1 MTKVAEV
8 IRFYSL
14 DKIMDFMEK
23 GGEYPRHHLW
33 CYDQIKENG
42 IPAECIEFNNQSKL
56 NKLGKKLKLV
66 NLQQQINLLK
76 RSREFDVIFAPFI
89 SDVFLLAILKIAGLY
104 KKPIVGLAF
113 ETYIPYKTHVLKKL
127 RQKLL
132 RYIFLNGIESLKYQ
146 FENLYNKSN
155 QYGGLKKNHH
165 FLQTWGA
172 DFEFFESFTRRQQN
186 PPALDYIYS
195 TGGTERD
202 YKTLIDAFKGIDFKL
217 KITTK
222 RALEPNQQT
231 GITPNIEIDNSIKP
245 GLHSVG
251 LIRKDY
257 YNCLAVAIPTINQA
271 DYWPVG
277 STVIMEALAMGKPI
291 IATSNK
297 MYPFNLEKEKVGFE
311 VAYGD
316 VDGWQQCVNY
326 LINNPDETRKMGER
340 AKHLCKKKYN
350 YTNFSDEIVGEIKKY
365 IPTETTGKSSQS
377 TKISKIA

>member
-56 NKLGKKLKLV
+56 NRIGKKLKIL

-76 RSREFDVIFAPFI
+76 RSKEFDVIFAPFV
-89 SDVFLLAILKIAGLY
+89 SDVFILAILKIAGLY

-113 ETYIPYKTHVLKKL
+113 ETFNPYKTQFLKKL
-127 RQKLL
+127 RQKMV
-132 RYIFLNGIESLKYQ
+132 RYILLNGIDSLYFQ
-146 FENLYNKSN
+146 FENLYKKSN
-155 QYGGLKKNHH
+155 QYGELKKNHH

-172 DFEFFESFTRRQQN
+172 DFEFFESFIQRQQK

-195 TGGTERD
+195 TGGTGRD
-202 YKTLIDAFKGIDFKL
+202 YKTLIDAFKMINFKL

-222 RALEPNQQT
+222 NPLETHKQT
-231 GITPNIEIDNSIKP
+231 GITSNIEIDNSIKP

-257 YNCLAVAIPTINQA
+257 YNCLAVAIPTLNQV

-316 VDGWQQCVNY
+316 VEGWKQCVNY
-326 LINNPDETRKMGER
+326 LINNPDETREMGER
-340 AKHLCKKKYN
+340 AKHLCQKRYN
-350 YTNFSDEIVGEIKKY
+350 YKDFSDEVISKLKKY
-365 IPTETTGKSSQS
+365 S
-377 TKISKIA
+377 TDEELARSAQKEKASAIT